1 MYHSI
6 KHHTKQKQSSGLTS
20 IEIPLDSSIPWNS
33 IPPSL
38 PFEQWKTINNP
49 EKIEKV
55 LTLRNKEYLSQ
66 PEGTPFTIARLKDLL
81 GLDSFTPFGKALLT
95 GKADLSKTP
104 LSKLQKL
111 YFANLKKTSGVLE
124 SPISPHISI
133 EDMTSGFR
141 KRKESTTTSPSQRHL
156 GHYKSFLVSDSND
169 THIDH
174 ANFDKAILQTINT
187 IINATIASDVPLTR

>member
-49 EKIEKV
+49 ENIEKV

-66 PEGTPFTIARLKDLL
+66 PEGTTFTIARLKDLL

-104 LSKLQKL
+104 PSKLQKL

-124 SPISPHISI
+124 SPISPYISI

-141 KRKESTTTSPSQRHL
+141 K
-156 GHYKSFLVSDSND
+156 
-169 THIDH
+169 
-174 ANFDKAILQTINT
+174 
-187 IINATIASDVPLTR
+187 